1 MIDTIFS
8 SLPDSF
14 VVGVFDKP
22 LVYYFSLGATK
33 KTVRVDAQSC
43 TVEEGRTVE
52 AADCVCKTDETFFVS
67 IWNDGYRPSMGDFL
81 SGKIKSNNPTALQLF
96 LQAFGKQ

>member
-1 MIDTIFS
+1 MIDSIFTA
-8 SLPDSF
+8 LPDSF
-14 VVGVFDKP
+14 VPGVVEEP

-43 TVEEGRTVE
+43 SVEDGRTVDE
-52 AADCVCKTDETFFVS
+52 ADCVCKTDETFFVS

>member
-1 MIDTIFS
+1 MIDSIFA
-8 SLPDSF
+8 SLADSF
-14 VVGVFDKP
+14 VPGTVKDP

-43 TVEEGRTVE
+43 TVEEGRTVDE
-52 AADCVCKTDETFFVS
+52 ADCVCKTDESFFVS
-67 IWNDGYRPSMGDFL
+67 IWHDGYRPSMGDFL
-81 SGKIKSNNPTALQLF
+81 SGKIKSNNPGALQLF